1 MKKTDDIIARL
12 NAAASSLGL
21 GDGAREPSGILA
33 ALPAAVGSG
42 GGAPLRMRV
51 VDVSSHGGMEGIPLC
66 GKPEPGCEVCADI
79 SGSREV
85 LEEVRTTVSGD
96 GDAAICHISPVV
108 QGVAPGDVLYETAW
122 PVSRSDLLSADLAW
136 FGDAPLFP
144 GREYRLL
151 SLAGERT
158 ATVIR
163 LKGRLVS
170 GGVPPMAARKLE
182 RGEAGHLELSL
193 DTPLTH
199 DGTDPETPLSWFLL
213 VDPASGAP
221 SGVGRIRFAPRR
233 ARNVRWQD
241 LPVDKA
247 LRAAGMGQRP
257 FVLWFTGLSGSGKST
272 LAGLVE
278 RKLQQ
283 MGRKTYLLDGD
294 NVRHG
299 LCADLGFTQADRI
312 ENMRRIVEVARLM
325 VDAGLIVLVSFIS
338 PFRRERDRARRAFEE
353 GEFVEVHV
361 ATPLEVCERRD
372 PKGLYARARAGRIP
386 NFTGISSPYEPPE
399 APEIRVSGT
408 EAPERMAEAVVGW
421 LRDRGMLDPYVATVP
436 NGMDVTGP
444 DKASEG

>member
-1 MKKTDDIIARL
+1 MKTTDDIILKLKEMATLLRIGHDAR
-12 NAAASSLGL
+12 
-21 GDGAREPSGILA
+21 DPVEVLA
-33 ALPAAVGSG
+33 ALPEVIGDG
-42 GGAPLRMRV
+42 EERPLRILV
-51 VDVSSHGGMEGIPLC
+51 KNIFPNGEVEGLLLS
-66 GKPEPGCEVCADI
+66 GRLEAGCEVQSAVSGFRDVLSEVRSVSADGGPVTCRI
-79 SGSREV
+79 VTAAHVPAAGEV
-85 LEEVRTTVSGD
+85 LGEVER
-96 GDAAICHISPVV
+96 
-108 QGVAPGDVLYETAW
+108 
-122 PVSRSDLLSADLAW
+122 PVSRSDLLSVDVMW

-151 SLAGERT
+151 SPAGERG

-163 LKGRLVS
+163 LKGRLAA
-170 GGVPPMAARKLE
+170 GCALPMVARKLE
-182 RGEAGHLELSL
+182 RSEAGHLELSL
-193 DTPLTH
+193 DAPLTH
-199 DGTDPETPLSWFLL
+199 DGSDPETPLSWILL
-213 VDPASGAP
+213 VDPAN
-221 SGVGRIRFAPRR
+221 GVPAGMGRIRFAPRR
-233 ARNVRWQD
+233 AHNVRWQD
-241 LPVDKA
+241 LPVDKT

-338 PFRRERDRARRAFEE
+338 PFRRERDKARRAFEA

-361 ATPLEVCERRD
+361 ATPLEICEKRD
-372 PKGLYARARAGRIP
+372 PKGLYARARAGEIP

-399 APEIRVSGT
+399 SPEIRISGT
-408 EAPERMAEAVVGW
+408 EAPERMAETVVEW
-421 LRDRGMLDPYVATVP
+421 LRDKGLLDPFIVEDAGGVGR
-436 NGMDVTGP
+436 NMSRKGI
-444 DKASEG
+444 